1 MKKVTFIAVFIL
13 FAGLNSLL
21 AQQVQIHPIPSYNCP
36 LTSLNTGFQE
46 SNMHGTPGR
55 EKREMEVVISSS
67 STWPGQV
74 FAKVWVVKDNGSVVK
89 GPYTIHLD
97 DPLEVAIGDGQWGV
111 IIRCDWDVSASVWI
125 D

>member
-1 MKKVTFIAVFIL
+1 MKEITLIAVFIL

-21 AQQVQIHPIPSYNCP
+21 AQLPQINPIPSFNYQ
-36 LTSLNTGFQE
+36 LTALSTGFQE
-46 SNMHGTPGR
+46 ANIHGTPGR

-74 FAKVWVVKDNGSVVK
+74 FAKVWVVKDNGSIVK

-97 DPLEVAIGDGQWGV
+97 DPLEVSISDGQWGV